1 MKEHLQPWYDR
12 WLKANHG
19 TDLSYVP
26 KNSRGEPSLE
36 QVHFVR
42 DYLSGILWADVPYD
56 KRGPAPPRDT
66 CKETGF
72 VIGEHTSKSVRLPVY
87 SLERPDLGIQ
97 FVLRDNYHDWNVSV
111 LSEKPITTDLR
122 GFELDYS
129 RDEDLKRFPNG
140 YKPGSAWG
148 YCYFQGF
155 PEEVQFGP
163 FKENPCKFSLCIGN
177 DYSVHNFI
185 WLIMRDIRGISPWRK
200 QPCLSG

>member
-1 MKEHLQPWYDR
+1 MKIPMQAWYDK
-12 WLKANHG
+12 WLLEHKDTN
-19 TDLSYVP
+19 LIYVP
-26 KNSRGEPSLE
+26 KNSKGEPSLN

-42 DYLSGILWADVPYD
+42 DTLASIMWADVPYD
-56 KRGPAPPRDT
+56 KRPNEPPPRVN
-66 CKETGF
+66 CKESCF
-72 VIGEHTSKSVRLPVY
+72 VIGEHTSKSVRLPAY

-97 FVLRDNYHDWNVSV
+97 FVLRDNYHDWNLSV

-129 RDEDLKRFPNG
+129 RDEDRKRFPNG
-140 YKPGSAWG
+140 YRPGSAWG

-163 FKENPCKFSLCIGN
+163 FSENPCKFSLCIGS

-185 WLIMRDIRGISPWRK
+185 WLIMRDIRGVGPWGK
-200 QPCLSG
+200 